1 MKSAGCDRNK
11 FNVSFMMSSMRNQ
24 WLCAYHTFAISFP
37 YHFTS
42 ISFSLCSTSSSRWLS
57 LLLQPKQII
66 MDASINFFFSISAE
80 QCLACNRSKINIS
93 KKVKEIKWRFF
104 DFSWNSRGSLFRSL
118 QKLVKK
124 SREQIR
130 RRDDKEVLLIQRKER
145 ELEKAIR
152 DQHLVSLRKAD

>member
-1 MKSAGCDRNK
+1 MQELLRYARTAHPLSIKILNFSSSVTDNELMSSEWMKSAGCDRNK

-24 WLCAYHTFAISFP
+24 WLCAYHTLAISFP

-42 ISFSLCSTSSSRWLS
+42 ISGSLCSTSSSRWLS

-93 KKVKEIKWRFF
+93 KKSEG
-104 DFSWNSRGSLFRSL
+104 N
-118 QKLVKK
+118 
-124 SREQIR
+124 
-130 RRDDKEVLLIQRKER
+130 
-145 ELEKAIR
+145 
-152 DQHLVSLRKAD
+152 